1 MRKAQKLETLMLEL
15 ANEKK
20 NEINEAL
27 TLNDDNPVIIDGV
40 DERTGKM
47 VEINTNKSQHN
58 YEINNSLPNII
69 SLGNRKLKIQ
79 K

>member
-47 VEINTNKSQHN
+47 VEINTNKS
-58 YEINNSLPNII
+58 
-69 SLGNRKLKIQ
+69 
-79 K
+79 